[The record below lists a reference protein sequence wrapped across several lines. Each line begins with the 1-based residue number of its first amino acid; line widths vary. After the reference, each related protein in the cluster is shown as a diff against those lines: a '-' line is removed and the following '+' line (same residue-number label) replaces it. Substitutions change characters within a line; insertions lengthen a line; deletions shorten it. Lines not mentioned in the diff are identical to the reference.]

1 MRQTQG
7 CRAQEKAKDSG
18 EKAEEVGERDS
29 GQGEKGSKG
38 SSLSRKFES
47 KEGANKGIKLT
58 KLRVYGK
65 TREKPTRKEGQ
76 KEQ

>member
-18 EKAEEVGERDS
+18 EKTKEVGGSDS

-38 SSLSRKFES
+38 SSLSRTFKS
-47 KEGANKGIKLT
+47 KEGANEGIKLT

-65 TREKPTRKEGQ
+65 TREISTRKEGQ